1 MNFRKSVAAVA
12 VVMTFGLAAG
22 NAAGSET
29 IRNILPT
36 AHGAPADA
44 SLEEISRAIEQAA
57 GELQWYG
64 ASESA
69 ESIAV
74 STTVRQKHRATVM
87 IGFDEAN
94 FWITYR
100 NSSNLDYNASDVT
113 MWTNVDKR
121 VVVGKGPRIHKNY
134 NVWVQDLANHIAMRT
149 RLLLADQRSQS
160 PSPSPALIADE
171 LEKLDQ
177 LRARG
182 VLTQEEFDAQKAKL
196 LAR

>member
-12 VVMTFGLAAG
+12 VVMMFGLAAG
-22 NAAGSET
+22 NAVWSET

-57 GELQWYG
+57 AELQWYG
-64 ASESA
+64 GSASA
-69 ESIAV
+69 ESIVV

-87 IGFDEAN
+87 IGFDSVN
-94 FWITYR
+94 FWIDYR
-100 NSSNLDYNASDVT
+100 SSSNLDYTSSDRKMWSKDQKFVVT
-113 MWTNVDKR
+113 
-121 VVVGKGPRIHKNY
+121 KGPRIHKNY

>member
-12 VVMTFGLAAG
+12 VVMMFGLAAG

-29 IRNILPT
+29 IRNIPPT

-57 GELQWYG
+57 AELQWYG
-64 ASESA
+64 GSASA
-69 ESIAV
+69 ESIVV

-87 IGFDEAN
+87 IGFDSVN
-94 FWITYR
+94 FWIDYR
-100 NSSNLDYNASDVT
+100 SSSNLDYTSSDRKMWSKDQKFVVT
-113 MWTNVDKR
+113 
-121 VVVGKGPRIHKNY
+121 KGPRIHKNY